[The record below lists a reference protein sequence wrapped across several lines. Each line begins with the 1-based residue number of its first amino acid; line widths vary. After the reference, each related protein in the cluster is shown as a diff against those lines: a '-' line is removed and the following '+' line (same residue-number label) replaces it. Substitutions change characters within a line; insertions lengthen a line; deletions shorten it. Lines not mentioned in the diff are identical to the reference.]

1 MMLFE
6 PVAAVVTD
14 SEQGKEAIAE
24 LKKKRP
30 MLKAMLGIC
39 WGGGGVR
46 AAHSFCCDARLLHS
60 KVQPMLI

>member
-1 MMLFE
+1 MLFE

-30 MLKAMLGIC
+30 MLKAMLGVC

-46 AAHSFCCDARLLHS
+46 AAHSFCCHARLLHS
-60 KVQPMLI
+60 KVQPMLT

>member
-30 MLKAMLGIC
+30 MLKAMLGSC
-39 WGGGGVR
+39 WGGGRG
-46 AAHSFCCDARLLHS
+46 
-60 KVQPMLI
+60 